1 MQSTKSE
8 QITAIIV
15 SAIMFGL
22 VYLLDSGPSLPAVA
36 IKDDPLCILTADT
49 SACEAHWRKTLA
61 AKVAAGD
68 QDPLGLF
75 APGRPPALP
84 TRP

>member
-1 MQSTKSE
+1 MQSTKQE
-8 QITAIIV
+8 QLVAIIV
-15 SAIMFGL
+15 TLIMFAFA
-22 VYLLDSGPSLPAVA
+22 YLLDRNDRPAVA

-49 SACEAHWRKTLA
+49 SACKAYWRTTLA

-75 APGRPPALP
+75 APDRPPALP